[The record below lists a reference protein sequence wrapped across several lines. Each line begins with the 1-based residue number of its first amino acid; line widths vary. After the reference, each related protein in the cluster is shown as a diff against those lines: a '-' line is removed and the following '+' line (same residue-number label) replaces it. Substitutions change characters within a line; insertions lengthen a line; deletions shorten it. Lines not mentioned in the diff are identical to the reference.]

1 MHKIKKKDT
10 PECQCN
16 HRDQSGEHLVEECSL
31 LTEARKAVE
40 RDEMHKWKTCHVCKT
55 EKKKKGPVGP
65 GEKEE
70 EEPDKLET
78 FFCHLY
84 EFHNPTPPA
93 PVFVPAELPARY
105 MINFVP
111 ASAVPAVPDVSVS
124 LSAVS
129 VSAVPDTSISLSA
142 VSRTSD
148 ISVPYP
154 ASSVVPSTDYSVISS
169 VNFVAPPVIVSST
182 CIEPIT

>member
-1 MHKIKKKDT
+1 M
-10 PECQCN
+10 
-16 HRDQSGEHLVEECSL
+16 EECSL
-31 LTEARKAVE
+31 LAEARKAVE
-40 RDEMHKWKTCHVCKT
+40 RDEMHKWKTRHVCKT

-65 GEKEE
+65 GEKED
-70 EEPDKLET
+70 EEPDKIET

-84 EFHNPTPPA
+84 DFHNPTPSA
-93 PVFVPAELPARY
+93 PVFVPAELPTRY

-111 ASAVPAVPDVSVS
+111 ASAVSVS

-129 VSAVPDTSISLSA
+129 VSDTPISLSA

-154 ASSVVPSTDYSVISS
+154 SSTDYSVISS